1 MNYPII
7 TTNPD
12 HDDQNNE
19 QTTEP
24 SIIPPLRKSQ
34 NEKPPIHLMDY
45 NCNSVIHR
53 TSYPIT
59 NFISHDN
66 LSSLY
71 SSFCLSLLIKQE
83 PASYAEASQ
92 HQSWVK
98 ATQNKL
104 NALANYNTWIFVD
117 LLEGT
122 KPIGSK

>member
-1 MNYPII
+1 MITRMNYPII

-71 SSFCLSLLIKQE
+71 SSFCLSHSL
-83 PASYAEASQ
+83 
-92 HQSWVK
+92 
-98 ATQNKL
+98 NKNL
-104 NALANYNTWIFVD
+104 PPMQKLHNIRVGLRQRRINLT
-117 LLEGT
+117 L
-122 KPIGSK
+122 